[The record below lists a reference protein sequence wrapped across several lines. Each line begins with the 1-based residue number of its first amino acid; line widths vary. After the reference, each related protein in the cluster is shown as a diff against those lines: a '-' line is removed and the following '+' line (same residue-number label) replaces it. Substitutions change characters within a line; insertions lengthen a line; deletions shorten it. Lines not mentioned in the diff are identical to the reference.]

1 MMELKENNCVPLSEG
16 TDAMK
21 KEEIERY
28 KKQLLTEWLV
38 TKAEKLKKTFLFEN
52 YKRAMA
58 FVQEVALIAEK
69 ENHHPD
75 ICIYHTTVEIELTT
89 HDVGGLSIN
98 DFIIAAKIE
107 DL

>member
-1 MMELKENNCVPLSEG
+1 
-16 TDAMK
+16 
-21 KEEIERY
+21 
-28 KKQLLTEWLV
+28 
-38 TKAEKLKKTFLFEN
+38 
-52 YKRAMA
+52 MA
-58 FVQEVALIAEK
+58 FVQEAALIAEK